1 MRALFA
7 WSLAT
12 CIAVLSPSPASAQ
25 QTPPPAATPSASEA
39 WTAYATPGPEHA
51 VLARRVGSWDVT
63 VQSWR
68 APDAAPRESKGTS
81 QWRALLGE
89 RFFEE
94 RFEIVTP
101 DGTYSA
107 IGVAGFDKI
116 RRRYVSTW
124 IDNEG
129 TAILHSTGTA
139 DTAGKV
145 LTFASDTPDPVRSEV
160 RQIRTVETEID
171 ANTWTMEAYR
181 TDPTGREYRSAIFT
195 YRRR

>member
-1 MRALFA
+1 MRSIVVL
-7 WSLAT
+7 SLAT
-12 CIAVLSPSPASAQ
+12 FVAVLSSSPAPAQ
-25 QTPPPAATPSASEA
+25 QSPVPTASPTAAQA
-39 WTAYATPGPEHA
+39 WAAYGAPGPEHA
-51 VLARRVGSWDVT
+51 VLARRVGSWHVT

-68 APDAAPRESKGTS
+68 APGATPRESNGTARW
-81 QWRALLGE
+81 QALLGG

-94 RFEIVTP
+94 QFEIVTP

-107 IGVAGFDKI
+107 IGVAGFDTI

-139 DTAGKV
+139 DPTGRV
-145 LTFASDTPDPVRSEV
+145 LTFASDSPDPVRGEV
-160 RQIRTVETEID
+160 HQIRTVETEVD
-171 ANTWTMEAYR
+171 ADTWTMEAYR
-181 TDPTGREYRSAIFT
+181 TDSSGREYRSAVFT